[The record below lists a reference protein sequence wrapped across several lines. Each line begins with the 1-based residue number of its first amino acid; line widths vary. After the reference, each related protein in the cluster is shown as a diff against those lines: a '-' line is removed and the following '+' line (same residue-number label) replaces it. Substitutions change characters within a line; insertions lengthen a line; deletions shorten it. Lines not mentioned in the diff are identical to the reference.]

1 MFTFDWKSL
10 ATSVV
15 IAYVV
20 SWGLFFIGLPII
32 SGILGKIVGPVV
44 TYALSWVIFI
54 VIIGIAERDMLARIS
69 QTLTFARNIIGR

>member
-20 SWGLFFIGLPII
+20 SWGLFFIGLPFI
-32 SGILGKIVGPVV
+32 SAILGKIVGSVI
-44 TYALSWVIFI
+44 TYALSWVIFV

-69 QTLTFARNIIGR
+69 QMLMFAKNIVGR